1 VRVLVTG
8 WFSLEGGGATAGDVM
23 ARDVACAWLAERGL
37 AYDVAQE
44 RALGPG
50 VDWFRIAPERY
61 THLMF
66 ICGPVGA
73 DAEVAALLE
82 RFAGCRRIA
91 LNVSIVG
98 DPAWRPFDVLIERDG
113 RGGGRP
119 DLALASPLR
128 RAPVVARV
136 EIPGRQP
143 EYADAAPDVAHAAF
157 DRLLAGREA
166 AVIRVDTRLDP
177 ALPGRR
183 STAEVEALFGVADVV
198 LTTRLHGIVLALRQ
212 GVPALAIDVVPG
224 GAKLLAQA
232 RALGWPAAVTVAAL
246 DDAELERHLDWC
258 LGDQARE
265 LARSTAAR
273 LAGDVAEV
281 RAALEQALG

>member
-8 WFSLEGGGATAGDVM
+8 WFSLHGGGATAGDVM
-23 ARDVACAWLAERGL
+23 ARDVACAWLAERRI
-37 AYDVAQE
+37 AHDVAQE

-61 THLMF
+61 SHLLF

-73 DAEVAALLE
+73 DAGVAEMLE

-91 LNVSIVG
+91 LNVSVVG
-98 DPAWRPFDVLIERDG
+98 DPARRPFDVLIERDG

-119 DLALASPLR
+119 DLALAAPLR

-166 AVIRVDTRLDP
+166 AVVRVDTRLDP

-183 STAEVEALFGVADVV
+183 SAAEVEALFGVADVV

-212 GVPALAIDVVPG
+212 GIPALAIDVVPG

-232 RALGWPAAVTVAAL
+232 RALGWPAAVAVDAL

-258 LGDQARE
+258 LGEQARE

-273 LAGDVAEV
+273 LAGDVGEV
-281 RAALEQALG
+281 RAALERALG